1 MRTTTI
7 TATAVTILLGA
18 AIALAAPA
26 AANQAN
32 APTGRVNHDQISL
45 RRDGDRAVPF
55 DPVVGPGG
63 KLVLRRVGSKAEPF
77 VAEIGNLYVPG
88 IESDGESTTKRILTG
103 YALDPVNN
111 LVNEFLPDVA
121 KRIHVRIIFVQQIL
135 NNIAV
140 SGNGVM

>member
-45 RRDGDRAVPF
+45 RRDGTGRSLSIPWSAQAASSSFAASGRKRSPSSLRSAHRQARRTRA
-55 DPVVGPGG
+55 
-63 KLVLRRVGSKAEPF
+63 
-77 VAEIGNLYVPG
+77 
-88 IESDGESTTKRILTG
+88 STG
-103 YALDPVNN
+103 
-111 LVNEFLPDVA
+111 A
-121 KRIHVRIIFVQQIL
+121 KR
-135 NNIAV
+135 
-140 SGNGVM
+140 